1 MNIPNPIMT
10 ASSPVIQLSFRAVSP
25 KCSSFRSAVT
35 DAMKLPFARQPR
47 RRPAYRLACPEK
59 EIAVLIRSAHH
70 RDLKCWVS
78 QGISTNE
85 GTDGH
90 LPMILNSPA
99 NLGFHL
105 ASWPWNPLRH
115 VFHACGQIFQEFRVT
130 MQPATTMLA
139 LIGFRG

>member
-1 MNIPNPIMT
+1 MNIPNATMT
-10 ASSPVIQLSFRAVSP
+10 ASRPVIQLSFRAVSP

-59 EIAVLIRSAHH
+59 EIAVLSRSAHD

-85 GTDGH
+85 DTDGN
-90 LPMILNSPA
+90 LQMLLNSLA
-99 NLGFHL
+99 NIRFYL
-105 ASWPWNPLRH
+105 ASSP
-115 VFHACGQIFQEFRVT
+115 
-130 MQPATTMLA
+130 
-139 LIGFRG
+139 